1 LDLQNLSYAVVQ
13 VVHNFGAATVVGS
26 PLAALTLA
34 HEHRDTQHKLAWL
47 VLAGWVAQL
56 ASGAGFGAV
65 SFYNYGKFPDLHGIA
80 IAALAIK
87 VACAGLALL
96 LLLALIRTGATWTGE
111 GRHRTWHALAGLGTT
126 ALTAA
131 AFLRWFS

>member
-1 LDLQNLSYAVVQ
+1 MDLQDLAYAAVQ

-34 HEHRDTQHKLAWL
+34 REQWATQHKLCWL
-47 VLAGWVAQL
+47 TLAGWVAQF

-65 SFYNYGKFPDLHGIA
+65 SYYNYGKFPDIHGIA
-80 IAALAIK
+80 IAALSVK

-96 LLLALIRTGATWTGE
+96 VGLAMLRSGANWTGKA
-111 GRHRTWHALAGLGTT
+111 RHRAWHALAGLGAT

>member
-1 LDLQNLSYAVVQ
+1 LDLQNLSYAAVQ
-13 VVHNFGAATVVGS
+13 VVHNFGAATVVGA
-26 PLAALTLA
+26 PLAALALA
-34 HEHRDTQHKLAWL
+34 REHLNTQHKLAWL
-47 VLAGWVAQL
+47 ALAGWGAQL

-65 SFYNYGKFPDLHGIA
+65 SYYNYAKFPDLHGIA
-80 IAALAIK
+80 VAALTIK

-96 LLLALIRTGATWTGE
+96 LGLAMLRSGSSWTGKA
-111 GRHRTWHALAGLGTT
+111 RHRAWHALAGFGAT

>member
-1 LDLQNLSYAVVQ
+1 MDLQNLSYAVVQ
-13 VVHNFGAATVVGS
+13 VVHNFGAATVVGA

-34 HEHRDTQHKLAWL
+34 RGHLDKQHKLAWL
-47 VLAGWVAQL
+47 ALAGWAAQL
-56 ASGAGFGAV
+56 ASGASFGAV

-80 IAALAIK
+80 VAALIIK
-87 VACAGLALL
+87 VACAGLSLL
-96 LLLALIRTGATWTGE
+96 LGLAMIRAGAKWSDK
-111 GRHRTWHALAGLGTT
+111 GRRRVWHALAGLGTT